1 MLVVVSGPS
10 ASGKDVIA
18 QRIVSEHPTE
28 IAFAITA
35 TTRQPRPGESDGE
48 HYYFRTPEEFADMER
63 RGLLLESATVYGLR
77 YGVPR
82 ASVRETLT
90 RAPIAFVR
98 TDIQG
103 AASIKSLIPEAL
115 LIFINVPDVATLER
129 RMRARGGIDE
139 TPMAQRLAEA
149 RAEMERAAQFDY
161 TVNNEDSKLDDAV
174 AQTWSIIK
182 RESENPERRLRA
194 L

>member
-35 TTRQPRPGESDGE
+35 TTRQPRPGETDGE

-63 RGLLLESATVYGLR
+63 RDLLLESATVYGLR

-103 AASIKSLIPEAL
+103 AASIKALIPESL
-115 LIFINVPDVATLER
+115 LIFISVPDVATLER

-139 TPMAQRLAEA
+139 TRMAQRLAEA